1 MNYFKSFFLFCF
13 FSSSVFFANAQA
25 AAHLKHHH
33 PLPLTLCNIKA
44 GSSND
49 AMVTSLY
56 GEGLFNKEEGH
67 GGARYYTDEGKKIIF
82 KSVIGPDNVIEE
94 VAVCSY
100 KLPFDYVKD
109 KLQSIPAAKKLNAQA
124 IMMGNIHI
132 GDKRE
137 KIVLQFGDPNK
148 IENVSEVRSLSYEDT
163 KDAWKEVISYKALF
177 EFKEDRLER
186 ISIRNGE

>member
-1 MNYFKSFFLFCF
+1 MNLFKSTFLFCIF
-13 FSSSVFFANAQA
+13 NASVLFASAQA

-33 PLPLTLCNIKA
+33 PLPLSLCNVKA

-49 AMVTSLY
+49 AFVTGLY
-56 GEGLFNKEEGH
+56 GEGLFDSKDGH
-67 GGARYYTDEGKKIIF
+67 GGARYFTDEEKKIIL
-82 KSVIGPDNVIEE
+82 KTVIGPDKVIEE

-100 KLPFDYVKD
+100 KLPFDNVKD
-109 KLQSIPAAKKLNAQA
+109 KLQSIPAAKKLNVQA

-148 IENVSEVRSLSYEDT
+148 TEKTNNINTLRYEDT
-163 KDAWKEVISYKALF
+163 HDEWKEVLNYNTTF

-186 ISIRNGE
+186 ITIYNGE